1 MAEMHAMTINTEWK
15 WIQWAGRLQSI
26 AQNGLHYAESGYDVE
41 RYQSI
46 RQIAAEIMEV
56 GSKTDQEVIL
66 TLFSKQT
73 GHATPKVDVRG
84 VAFKDRQILLVKE
97 KEDSGWT
104 IPGGWAD
111 PDETPGEA
119 VAREVYEE
127 SGFLVKPVKL
137 LAVYDRTL
145 HGHEPP
151 HPFRIYKLFF
161 LCEILGGEPKPSP
174 ETLDVAFFRQEE
186 MPPLSLGRTTPS
198 QINRF
203 YEHFNQP
210 NLPADFD

>member
-1 MAEMHAMTINTEWK
+1 MTSNAISPFVKSHRKSW
-15 WIQWAGRLQSI
+15 RP
-26 AQNGLHYAESGYDVE
+26 
-41 RYQSI
+41 
-46 RQIAAEIMEV
+46 
-56 GSKTDQEVIL
+56 DQEVIL

-84 VAFKDRQILLVKE
+84 VAFKDRKILLVKE
-97 KEDSGWT
+97 KEDGGWT

-111 PDETPGEA
+111 PNETPGEA

-161 LCEILGGEPKPSP
+161 LCEILGGEPKSSP
-174 ETLDVAFFRQEE
+174 ETLDVAFFGREE

-203 YEHFNQP
+203 YEHLNQS
-210 NLPADFD
+210 NLPTDFD